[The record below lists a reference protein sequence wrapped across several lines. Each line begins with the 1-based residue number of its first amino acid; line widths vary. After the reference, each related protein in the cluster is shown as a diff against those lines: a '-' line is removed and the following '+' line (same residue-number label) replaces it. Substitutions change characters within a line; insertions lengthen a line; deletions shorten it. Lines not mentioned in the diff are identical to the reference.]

1 VPLELFLRF
10 RLPASRLTDQRK
22 MIQLAHQIPKRN
34 ARIAA
39 EQILL
44 AYANLVRKRDALAM
58 RCSIA
63 QISLRYALTLPVEE
77 M

>member
-1 VPLELFLRF
+1 M
-10 RLPASRLTDQRK
+10 DQKR
-22 MIQLAHQIPKRN
+22 MIQLAHQIPKRS

-44 AYANLVRKRDALAM
+44 AYANLAQKWDTPAM